1 LPLTLDDFN
10 RIYLLPIAKAS
21 FMEMLADVEAMADH
35 KDVPLSLKFQN
46 YQRKHMLGGLRLQRD
61 YKVDAA

>member
-1 LPLTLDDFN
+1 
-10 RIYLLPIAKAS
+10 
-21 FMEMLADVEAMADH
+21 MEMLADVEAMADH